1 MSQRFPPLDFANIRT
16 IPLATRENKVA
27 VGDLAGPV
35 RAGMSVAELLSG
47 LPDQLAG
54 ADLRSFVDA
63 VANSVRNG
71 GPVIA
76 MIGGHVIKVGLAPI
90 LIQLMEQGV
99 ISALAMNGSAS
110 IHDFELAYVGGTSED
125 VAETLETGEFGMSE
139 ETGRLMNE
147 AVADDASGGM
157 GSALG
162 AMIHGERFQHRDISV
177 LAAAHRLGIPAT
189 VHVAIGTD
197 IIHQHPS
204 ADGARIGEATYAD
217 FRRFA
222 SVVAQLDGGV
232 VLNIGS
238 AVIMPEVFL
247 KALTVARNLGH
258 EATDFIAADFDMTLH
273 YRPGAN
279 VVQRPTSR
287 GGRGYRFTG
296 RHEIMIPLVAASL
309 LDALANA

>member
-1 MSQRFPPLDFANIRT
+1 VSGRFPPLNFGEIRT
-16 IPLATRENKVA
+16 IALAGRENKVA
-27 VGDLAGPV
+27 VGDLARPV
-35 RAGMSVAELLSG
+35 RAGMSVADLLAR
-47 LPDQLAG
+47 LPNQLAG
-54 ADLRSFVDA
+54 ADMRSFVAD
-63 VANSVRNG
+63 VARSVRG
-71 GPVIA
+71 GGSVIA

-90 LIQLMEQGV
+90 LIQLMDEGV
-99 ISALAMNGSAS
+99 VHALAMNGSAS
-110 IHDFELAYVGGTSED
+110 IHDFELAYIGGTSED

-147 AVADDASGGM
+147 AVAAAPTRGM
-157 GSALG
+157 GAALG
-162 AMIHGERFQHRDISV
+162 EMIDRDSFPHAEISV
-177 LAAAHRLGIPAT
+177 LAAARRLGIPAT
-189 VHVAIGTD
+189 VHVAVGTD

-204 ADGARIGEATYAD
+204 ANGAAIGEATYAD
-217 FRRFA
+217 FQKFA
-222 SVVAQLDGGV
+222 AVVARLDGGA

-258 EATDFIAADFDMTLH
+258 GATDFIAADFDMTPH
-273 YRPGAN
+273 YRPGEN

-309 LDALANA
+309 LDALASE